1 VYYKSLATIGKHYLV
16 NNILSPNVKR
26 HYTVTNCLN
35 NGAYQEYLKVIKEFQ
50 VKGVVNSM
58 VDYYFGETDSTD
70 IAITVKNYR
79 RKNGLSTN
87 LFSFTEAKY
96 EI

>member
-1 VYYKSLATIGKHYLV
+1 MNKGT
-16 NNILSPNVKR
+16 
-26 HYTVTNCLN
+26 
-35 NGAYQEYLKVIKEFQ
+35 YQEYLRVIKEFQ
-50 VKGVVNSM
+50 EKGVVSSM
-58 VDYYFGETDSTD
+58 AQDYFDEADSTD